1 MGRSKGM
8 TLVEL
13 LIAMGLSVIIMA
25 ATFIVVQYSSDTYE
39 STIQMVDENNN
50 TYDASNIINKY
61 IRSSYF
67 CSLTDSGKSLLVT
80 VDSETFTGVSGQKQT
95 IKIAF
100 DEDDKKLFLDRM
112 NGEEPILIAENIH
125 RIEWMIAM
133 NGVKYSAYTLKA
145 SGDESLYFF
154 GYAHKRGR

>member
-25 ATFIVVQYSSDTYE
+25 ATFVVVQYSSDTYE
-39 STIQMVDENNN
+39 STIEMVDENNN
-50 TYDASNIINKY
+50 THDASNIINKY
-61 IRSSYF
+61 IRSAYF

-80 VDSETFTGVSGQKQT
+80 VDSETFTGTSGQKQT

-100 DEDDKKLFLDRM
+100 DEDDKRLYLDRM
-112 NGEEPILIAENIH
+112 NGEEPILIAEEIH

-133 NGVKYSAYTLKA
+133 NGVKYSAYTVKA

-154 GYAHKRGR
+154 GYARKRGR

>member
-25 ATFIVVQYSSDTYE
+25 ATFVVVQYSSDTYE

-100 DEDDKKLFLDRM
+100 DEDDKKLYLDRM

>member
-25 ATFIVVQYSSDTYE
+25 ATFVVVQYSSDTYE

-61 IRSSYF
+61 IRGAYY

-80 VDSETFTGVSGQKQT
+80 VDSETFTGISGQKQT

-100 DEDDKKLFLDRM
+100 DEDDKKLYLDRM

-125 RIEWMIAM
+125 RIECRIAM
-133 NGVKYSAYTLKA
+133 NGVKYSAYTVKA
-145 SGDESLYFF
+145 SGLESLYFF
-154 GYAHKRGR
+154 RYAHKRGR

>member
-100 DEDDKKLFLDRM
+100 DEDDKKLYLDRM

-133 NGVKYSAYTLKA
+133 NGVKYSAYTLNA

>member
-100 DEDDKKLFLDRM
+100 DEDDKKLYLDRM
-112 NGEEPILIAENIH
+112 NGEEPIMIAENIH

-133 NGVKYSAYTLKA
+133 NGVKYSAYTIKA

>member
-25 ATFIVVQYSSDTYE
+25 ATFVVVQYSSDTYE

-100 DEDDKKLFLDRM
+100 DEDDKKLYLDRM

-125 RIEWMIAM
+125 RIEWMIAL
-133 NGVKYSAYTLKA
+133 NGVKYSA
-145 SGDESLYFF
+145 
-154 GYAHKRGR
+154 

>member
-61 IRSSYF
+61 IRSSFF

-100 DEDDKKLFLDRM
+100 DEDDKKLYLDRM

-133 NGVKYSAYTLKA
+133 NGVKYSAYTIKA

>member
-100 DEDDKKLFLDRM
+100 DEDDKKLYLDRM

>member
-25 ATFIVVQYSSDTYE
+25 ATFVVVQYSSDTYE

-100 DEDDKKLFLDRM
+100 DEDDKKLYLDRM

-145 SGDESLYFF
+145 SRDESLYFF

>member
-80 VDSETFTGVSGQKQT
+80 VDSETFTGVSGQRQT

-100 DEDDKKLFLDRM
+100 DEDDKKLYLDRM
-112 NGEEPILIAENIH
+112 NGEEPIMIAENIH

-133 NGVKYSAYTLKA
+133 NGVKYSAYTIKA

>member
-25 ATFIVVQYSSDTYE
+25 ATFVVVQYSSDTYE

-50 TYDASNIINKY
+50 TYDASNIVNKY

-100 DEDDKKLFLDRM
+100 DEDDKKLYLDRM

-145 SGDESLYFF
+145 SGDEALYFF

>member
-25 ATFIVVQYSSDTYE
+25 ATFVVVHYSSDTYE
-39 STIQMVDENNN
+39 STIEMVDENNN

-100 DEDDKKLFLDRM
+100 DEDDKKLYLDRM

>member
-25 ATFIVVQYSSDTYE
+25 ATFVVVQYSSDTYE

-61 IRSSYF
+61 IRGAYY

-80 VDSETFTGVSGQKQT
+80 VDSETFTGISGQKQT

-100 DEDDKKLFLDRM
+100 DEDDKKLYLDRM

-125 RIEWMIAM
+125 RIEWRIAM
-133 NGVKYSAYTLKA
+133 NGVKYSAYTVKA
-145 SGDESLYFF
+145 SGLESLYFF
-154 GYAHKRGR
+154 GYAHKRRR

>member
-25 ATFIVVQYSSDTYE
+25 ATFVVVQYSSDTYE

-61 IRSSYF
+61 IRGAYY

-80 VDSETFTGVSGQKQT
+80 VDSETFTGISGQKQT

-100 DEDDKKLFLDRM
+100 DEDDKKLYLDRM

-125 RIEWMIAM
+125 RIEWRIAM
-133 NGVKYSAYTLKA
+133 NGVKYSAYTVQA
-145 SGDESLYFF
+145 SGQESLYFF

>member
-25 ATFIVVQYSSDTYE
+25 ATFVVVQYSSDTYE

-61 IRSSYF
+61 IRGAYY

-80 VDSETFTGVSGQKQT
+80 VDSETFTGISGQKQT

-100 DEDDKKLFLDRM
+100 DEDDKKLYLDRM

-125 RIEWMIAM
+125 RIEWRIAM
-133 NGVKYSAYTLKA
+133 NGVKYSAYTVKA
-145 SGDESLYFF
+145 SGLESLYFF
-154 GYAHKRGR
+154 GYAHKSGR